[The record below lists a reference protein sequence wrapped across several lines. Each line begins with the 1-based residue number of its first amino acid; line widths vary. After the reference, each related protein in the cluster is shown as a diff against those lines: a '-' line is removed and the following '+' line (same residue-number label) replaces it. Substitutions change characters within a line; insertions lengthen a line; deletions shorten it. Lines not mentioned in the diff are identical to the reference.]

1 MQTLAWDAR
10 GQIQKLYMVFKIQ
23 VVLNRAFLL
32 HSFFINSCEN
42 KQLG

>member
-10 GQIQKLYMVFKIQ
+10 GQKHYMVFKIQ
-23 VVLNRAFLL
+23 VVLNKAFLL

-42 KQLG
+42 KQLE